1 MLTLNAN
8 IRYHLS
14 PLSRMLILIF
24 VWLVGLCVGY
34 LLCDPSCFLL
44 MRRAVV
50 QPVSIV
56 GLFICIFLP
65 LVLSYYSVLFEK
77 PICILI
83 VCFIKSVAFGFSSAL
98 IACVYN
104 TSSWLIR
111 FLFLFSDT
119 FFLLFLMMFWLK
131 SSYGEKVSH
140 QRSFQFGALFGI
152 LIGAADYLFVSP
164 LLERLF

>member
-14 PLSRMLILIF
+14 PLSRVVLLIL

-34 LLCDPSCFLL
+34 LLCDPSYFPL
-44 MRRAVV
+44 MRCAVI

-65 LVLSYYSVLFEK
+65 LILSYFFVLFEK
-77 PICILI
+77 PIYILI
-83 VCFIKSVAFGFSSAL
+83 VCFIKSVAFGFSNAL
-98 IACVYN
+98 IASIFD

-111 FLFLFSDT
+111 FLYLFSDT
-119 FFLLFLMMFWLK
+119 LFLIFLMMFWLK
-131 SSYGEKVSH
+131 SIYDKNTSH
-140 QRSFQFGALFGI
+140 HRSFQFGAIFGI
-152 LIGAADYLFVSP
+152 LIGAADYLLVSP

>member
-1 MLTLNAN
+1 MTLNAN
-8 IRYHLS
+8 IRYHSS
-14 PLSRMLILIF
+14 PLSRTILLLF

-44 MRRAVV
+44 MRSAVV

-65 LVLSYYSVLFEK
+65 LILSYYSILFEK
-77 PICILI
+77 PVCILI
-83 VCFIKSVAFGFSSAL
+83 VCFIKSVAFAFPCAL
-98 IACVYN
+98 IACAFD

-111 FLFLFSDT
+111 FLFLFSDNL
-119 FFLLFLMMFWLK
+119 FLLFLTMFWLK
-131 SSYGEKVSH
+131 STYDVKASH
-140 QRSFQFGALFGI
+140 QRSFQFCALFGV
-152 LIGAADYLFVSP
+152 LIGATDYLFVSP